1 MGESSTAASKF
12 PANNTDIPDDSRGED
27 TRPRGLPRP
36 EEKPTSPPLKRSST
50 SFSTSVIRNYGD
62 SRERLRAAEWVQT
75 RRSTSSLSRVR
86 APTTRVCSNAAKIRA
101 AYLSRGHP
109 HLRLKTDLGFASSR
123 SMIHDSFA
131 VKGVEALFSP
141 RSGFDEDLKLCIK
154 QISRDFLVY
163 IIIFW

>member
-36 EEKPTSPPLKRSST
+36 EEKPTPPHPPPLKRSST

-86 APTTRVCSNAAKIRA
+86 APTTRVCSNAAKIR
-101 AYLSRGHP
+101 YLSRGHP

-123 SMIHDSFA
+123 SWFMI
-131 VKGVEALFSP
+131 
-141 RSGFDEDLKLCIK
+141 RSRWKVSKRCFRLVQVSMKIWNCVLNKYRAISSCI
-154 QISRDFLVY
+154 
-163 IIIFW
+163 

>member
-1 MGESSTAASKF
+1 MKARPPPRNFLPTTPTSPT
-12 PANNTDIPDDSRGED
+12 
-27 TRPRGLPRP
+27 TRAGKTLDQEAFLDQKRNPRP
-36 EEKPTSPPLKRSST
+36 PPLKRSST

-123 SMIHDSFA
+123 SWFMI
-131 VKGVEALFSP
+131 
-141 RSGFDEDLKLCIK
+141 RSRWKVSKRCFRLVQVSMKIWNCVLNKYRAISSCI
-154 QISRDFLVY
+154 
-163 IIIFW
+163 